1 MKTLGSMF
9 SEEDKRKA
17 HPVKEGEGADDKKYV
32 RLMEEYK
39 RVRKT
44 DREEANKIL
53 DKAKKLARNGDVSK
67 KAKLAGAYI

>member
-53 DKAKKLARNGDVSK
+53 DKAKKLAKNGDVSK